1 MVQFTTI
8 VAMVGMPM
16 LVMASPLADTSSA
29 LPLAQ
34 RTVQTGGP
42 LYGLGSE
49 PSCLGISTDD
59 GAGWFTTTLCALAT
73 VHPDR
78 VNKTI
83 IIDKGTVDNA
93 EAASFTVYY
102 LDPKD
107 STDTKDLRT
116 RQVYVNYK
124 NAIGAGHDNENG
136 AWFAGGFREAI
147 KTIDGTGIEKDN
159 LFSSIG
165 SKDAKQVAEV
175 GKWAFKYLTGM
186 DGVLEPVSKDTT
198 RWGMSWEQTW
208 LEADKSVDRWMS
220 SIGQDPMIILTNDAP
235 PAKGLKPNQ
244 YYTIHSSTDNGKSH
258 IMLWS
263 TTVKTM
269 QDSFVEVDSEGLK
282 ASTRNLYHL
291 ANWPAY

>member
-34 RTVQTGGP
+34 RTVQT
-42 LYGLGSE
+42 
-49 PSCLGISTDD
+49 
-59 GAGWFTTTLCALAT
+59 
-73 VHPDR
+73 
-78 VNKTI
+78 
-83 IIDKGTVDNA
+83 
-93 EAASFTVYY
+93 
-102 LDPKD
+102 
-107 STDTKDLRT
+107 
-116 RQVYVNYK
+116 
-124 NAIGAGHDNENG
+124 GHDNENG

-198 RWGMSWEQTW
+198 RW
-208 LEADKSVDRWMS
+208 DRWMS